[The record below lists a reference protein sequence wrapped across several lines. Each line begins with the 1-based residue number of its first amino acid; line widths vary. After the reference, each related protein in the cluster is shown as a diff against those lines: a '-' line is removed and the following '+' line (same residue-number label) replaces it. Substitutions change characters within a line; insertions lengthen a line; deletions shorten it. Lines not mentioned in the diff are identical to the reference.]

1 MVQNIEITLASEV
14 HRAYIPEIEQAIY
27 QASLQ
32 KGTGIAVRSTEYLLD
47 KIMEGKA
54 VIALG
59 NESLWAGFCY
69 IESWGH
75 NKFVANS
82 GLIVS
87 SAFRGAGLASEIKK
101 RALELSAQLFP
112 GAQLFGL
119 TTSLAVMKINSGLG
133 YQPVTFSELTDDD
146 EFWKGCETCPY
157 YDILVRTKR
166 DDCLCTAMVMDPKKK
181 NKVNGEA
188 AASGI
193 KVKINHIENPRREA
207 EEHYYNPTYQGL
219 IEIGVE
225 PHYLTKEIIA
235 EMFKVVERYK
245 DNIREDVIF
254 KGVKW

>member
-1 MVQNIEITLASEV
+1 MVQNIEISIASKA
-14 HRAYIPEIEQAIY
+14 HLAYIPEIEEALY

-32 KGTGIAVRSTEYLLD
+32 KGTGIAVRSSEYLLG
-47 KIMEGKA
+47 KIEEGKA

-59 NESLWAGFCY
+59 NEGKWAGFCY

-87 SAFRGAGLASEIKK
+87 SEFRGAGLASEIKK
-101 RALELSAQLFP
+101 RALELSTRLFS

-133 YQPVTFSELTDDD
+133 YKPVTFSQLTDDD

-166 DDCLCTAMVMDPKKK
+166 DDCLCTAMIMDPAEKL
-181 NKVNGEA
+181 KVNGEA
-188 AASGI
+188 NASGI
-193 KVKINHIENPRREA
+193 KVKINH
-207 EEHYYNPTYQGL
+207 T
-219 IEIGVE
+219 
-225 PHYLTKEIIA
+225 
-235 EMFKVVERYK
+235 
-245 DNIREDVIF
+245 
-254 KGVKW
+254 